1 MFKCLLIIVLLIVTP
16 LSMSIHQN
24 NPYKI
29 MEEITNRTFKRL
41 KNEQHIIRK
50 NPDFLRKIIREEL
63 MPYVQVKY
71 VGALV
76 LGTYYNNATPLQLEA
91 YFQAI
96 KGYLEKTY
104 GEILTMYHNQQYKIS
119 PEQPIKDKN
128 IIIIRITITDLERRL
143 PIRIDFQWRKN
154 SKTNYWQFY
163 DIITEGV
170 SLITTKQNEWLN
182 ILRTKGIDGLTQNL
196 INNAKNPITIEN
208 KKL

>member
-1 MFKCLLIIVLLIVTP
+1 MFKHLLTVALLVISP
-16 LSMSIHQN
+16 FSMSIDQN
-24 NPYKI
+24 NPYKL
-29 MEEITNRTFKRL
+29 MQEIANRTFKRL
-41 KNEQHIIRK
+41 KSEQHVIVK

-63 MPYVQVKY
+63 IPYVQIKY

-76 LGTYYNNATPLQLEA
+76 LGSYYSNATPLQLDA

-104 GEILTMYHNQQYKIS
+104 GEVLTMYHNQQYKIS
-119 PEQPIKDKN
+119 PEQPLKDKN
-128 IIIIRITITDLERRL
+128 VVIIRITIIDPEGRL

-163 DIITEGV
+163 DIMTEGI

-182 ILRTKGIDGLTQNL
+182 ILRTKGIDGLTQDL